1 MSAHHADLIAEIRA
15 AAAEWESVYGHP
27 NYAANLAL
35 AVQAADALEAQSAPL
50 GREPQPS
57 DGPDYHAEHA
67 AWLSHQPAPLVA
79 DSREAL
85 AEWERY
91 TFGISNG
98 TQAWVEF
105 QGAIGTVT
113 DALLASGVVSL
124 AADRDRLVAE
134 QCAQI
139 AEHPTWHP
147 LGRLNDAEHAVAV
160 RIAAA
165 IRAYGAESEG
175 E

>member
-1 MSAHHADLIAEIRA
+1 MSAHHADLIARLRA
-15 AAAEWESVYGHP
+15 EGRIWREQVGDMP
-27 NYAANLAL
+27 LFD
-35 AVQAADALEAQSAPL
+35 QAADALEAQSAPL
-50 GREPQPS
+50 
-57 DGPDYHAEHA
+57 
-67 AWLSHQPAPLVA
+67 LA

-85 AEWERY
+85 VKWERY

-124 AADRDRLVAE
+124 AADRDRAE
-134 QCAQI
+134 KEALWDEGYDAASEFMDGPDW
-139 AEHPTWHP
+139 AEPP
-147 LGRLNDAEHAVAV
+147 INPYR
-160 RIAAA
+160 R
-165 IRAYGAESEG
+165 AESEG